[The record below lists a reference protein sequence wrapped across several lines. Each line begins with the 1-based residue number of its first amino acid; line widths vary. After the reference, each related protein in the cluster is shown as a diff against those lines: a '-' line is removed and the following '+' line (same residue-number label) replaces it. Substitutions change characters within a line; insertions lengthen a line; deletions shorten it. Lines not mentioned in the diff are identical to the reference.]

1 MSVNE
6 HLAVL
11 RNPFSLATPTAK
23 VPDGKVNLSTAER
36 QQTSFQK
43 QFVARESV
51 IMLCPSF
58 SVPYVITNN
67 TTVAPAA
74 QVYVQEAVQYG
85 DAGHVLTYATPGAR
99 HTFTKS
105 VTAPD
110 KWRLVSAGLRM
121 SLTNNSDTNDGW
133 FEAIR
138 VNTSYSPQDF
148 RVTNPQAP
156 NVNFNV
162 YQDIL
167 TMERGILNYDQSW
180 ANDPSYMTGKLR
192 DIHKWMF
199 YLQASEERDFKS
211 LPSTWEDNIGAEHD
225 DVFTCSNASVTPG
238 FMIDSGFDCC
248 AIRLHTSSTVALP
261 TSMLI
266 HSVHNFEGVYDASST
281 LCKFQSSTPNAPE
294 LVLKSD
300 RYMRRDIKPAVL
312 RVATEPVTGAGRV
325 RR

>member
-43 QFVARESV
+43 QFVSGESV
-51 IMLCPSF
+51 ILLCPSF
-58 SVPYVITNN
+58 SVPYVITNR
-67 TTVAPAA
+67 TSIPPAA
-74 QVYVQEAVQYG
+74 EVYAQEAIEYG
-85 DAGHVLTYATPGAR
+85 DAGHVLTFAIAGGN

-105 VTAPD
+105 ATAPD
-110 KWRLVSAGLRM
+110 KWRLVSAGMRM

-156 NVNFNV
+156 FVNFSV
-162 YQDIL
+162 YQNIL
-167 TMERGILNYDQSW
+167 TMERAILGTNQSW

-211 LPSTWEDNIGAEHD
+211 LPTSWEDNIGNLAAN
-225 DVFTCSNASVTPG
+225 VYTCNNTSVTPG
-238 FMIDSGFDCC
+238 FMIDSGFDCV

-266 HSVHNFEGVYDASST
+266 HSVHNFEGVYDASSM

-300 RYMRRDIKPAVL
+300 RYMRRDIKPALL
-312 RVATEPVTGAGRV
+312 RVATEPVSGAGRV